1 MSVPGFGVEYVI
13 LDGIKQV
20 DLTGSLMT
28 QPRRRLVAPLVTS
41 AALLLAPLPLA
52 AGLAASNLPTAA
64 TEDAIAAAPDPAN
77 EYTWRS
83 LGQTFESGGESL
95 ASPADPSA
103 VPAASPELP
112 ASTPTAAPPNPL
124 TPPAPVPAEV
134 IARSETGRPEV
145 AITLDADLSPWTLNK
160 VRQGS
165 LPAQVN
171 VAVLDYLEQSGT
183 PSTVFVTGLWALE
196 YPGVMTR
203 MAESPLYELAN
214 HSWGHDAWTPH
225 CYGLPLLTG
234 DPVAEVADTSRLI
247 ASYTG
252 EWPDFFRFPGL
263 CHDPADVAVVASQGA
278 RTVDY
283 DLDGSDAFAA
293 NPAAVAASLADQAR
307 AGSIIVLHLNGAPN
321 AAHTAEILASLV
333 PALEVKGLTPVTIS
347 QLMAQ

>member
-1 MSVPGFGVEYVI
+1 
-13 LDGIKQV
+13 
-20 DLTGSLMT
+20 MT
-28 QPRRRLVAPLVTS
+28 QPRRRLVAPLVAS

-52 AGLAASNLPTAA
+52 AGLAASNLATAA
-64 TEDAIAAAPDPAN
+64 PEDAVATAPDPAN

-83 LGQTFESGGESL
+83 LGETFESGGESL
-95 ASPADPSA
+95 ASP
-103 VPAASPELP
+103 VEPAAVSEPTSELPEVPEPAPELP
-112 ASTPTAAPPNPL
+112 ASTPTEQTPNPL

-145 AITLDADLSPWTLNK
+145 AITLDADLSQWTLNK

-196 YPGVMTR
+196 YPGAMTR
-203 MAESPLYELAN
+203 MAENPLYELAN

-252 EWPDFFRFPGL
+252 EWPNFFRFPGL
-263 CHDPADVAVVASQGA
+263 CHDPAAVAVVASQGA

-333 PALEVKGLTPVTIS
+333 PALGAKGLTPVTMS